1 LATPTLQKVLPE
13 PVRTIVGD
21 LSDKETVLLALGLT
35 PQEDEDK
42 VSKRIL
48 IIDDDEAIRKSFILA
63 FEDIGFKVD
72 TAESGEKG
80 LQMKKDS
87 EYDLI
92 FLDLNMPGMNGV
104 ETLRQ
109 IRKNDKKVPIY
120 IFTAFHKEFMDQ
132 LKVAAGEGYDF
143 EIMQKPMSLDIVSIT
158 KHILEKSG
166 VC

>member
-1 LATPTLQKVLPE
+1 M
-13 PVRTIVGD
+13 
-21 LSDKETVLLALGLT
+21 
-35 PQEDEDK
+35 
-42 VSKRIL
+42 SKRIL
-48 IIDDDEAIRKSFILA
+48 IIDDEEVVRRSFILA
-63 FEDIGFKVD
+63 LEDIGYKVD

-92 FLDLNMPGMNGV
+92 FLDLKMPGMDGV

-109 IRKNDKKVPIY
+109 IRKNDKNVPIY

-132 LKVAAGEGYDF
+132 LRVAAGEGYDF
-143 EIMQKPMSLDIVSIT
+143 EIIQKPMSLDIVSIT

>member
-1 LATPTLQKVLPE
+1 
-13 PVRTIVGD
+13 
-21 LSDKETVLLALGLT
+21 
-35 PQEDEDK
+35 

-48 IIDDDEAIRKSFILA
+48 IIDDDEAVRRSFILA
-63 FEDIGFKVD
+63 LEDIEFKVD

-80 LQMKKDS
+80 LQMKKDA

-109 IRKNDKKVPIY
+109 IRKNDKEVLIY

-132 LKVAAGEGYDF
+132 LRVAAGEGYDF
-143 EIMQKPMSLDIVSIT
+143 EIIQKPMSLDIVSIT

>member
-1 LATPTLQKVLPE
+1 M
-13 PVRTIVGD
+13 
-21 LSDKETVLLALGLT
+21 
-35 PQEDEDK
+35 
-42 VSKRIL
+42 SKRIL
-48 IIDDDEAIRKSFILA
+48 IIDDDEAVRRSFILA

-80 LQMKKDS
+80 LQMKNQA

-92 FLDLNMPGMNGV
+92 FLDLKMPGMDGV

-132 LKVAAGEGYDF
+132 LRVAAGEGEAF
-143 EIMQKPMSLDIVSIT
+143 TNV
-158 KHILEKSG
+158 G
-166 VC
+166 VAKMLSSTARCGLSRMFTTSREY

>member
-1 LATPTLQKVLPE
+1 
-13 PVRTIVGD
+13 
-21 LSDKETVLLALGLT
+21 
-35 PQEDEDK
+35 

-48 IIDDDEAIRKSFILA
+48 IIDDEEAVRRSFILA

-132 LKVAAGEGYDF
+132 LRVAAGEGYDF
-143 EIMQKPMSLDIVSIT
+143 EVIQKPMSLDIVSIT

-166 VC
+166 VY

>member
-1 LATPTLQKVLPE
+1 M
-13 PVRTIVGD
+13 
-21 LSDKETVLLALGLT
+21 
-35 PQEDEDK
+35 
-42 VSKRIL
+42 SKRIL
-48 IIDDDEAIRKSFILA
+48 IIDDEEAVRRSLTLVL
-63 FEDIGFKVD
+63 EDTGFKVD
-72 TAESGEKG
+72 TAVSGEKG

-92 FLDLNMPGMNGV
+92 FLDLKMPGMNGV

-109 IRKNDKKVPIY
+109 IRKNDKKVLIY

-132 LKVAAGEGYDF
+132 LRVAAGEGYDF
-143 EIMQKPMSLDIVSIT
+143 EIIQKPMSLDIVSIT